1 MKQVAKKKKG
11 VLVIE
16 KKFCMSPERGQLG
29 SVSPSLLCREPP
41 IPGCPNPGAL
51 GALCVEARFSCPLP
65 RYNGNS
71 MRVRV
76 GNASHGGG
84 WVVEAPE
91 GTAVFCPLPKR
102 VQSHG

>member
-1 MKQVAKKKKG
+1 
-11 VLVIE
+11 
-16 KKFCMSPERGQLG
+16 
-29 SVSPSLLCREPP
+29 
-41 IPGCPNPGAL
+41 
-51 GALCVEARFSCPLP
+51 
-65 RYNGNS
+65 